1 MRRAPRVVVKGDI
14 KMGEDRHSGSR
25 TPDPF
30 EGALQ
35 TRLSRR
41 QFLQRVAVASVGVTT
56 AGGILAACGSMGGV
70 AESNGSNDDTRPIL
84 VGSPI
89 PVTGAWAADGQ
100 AMTNGMNLAIDYLNA
115 QGGVLG
121 RKLRLVVYD
130 VEDVSPEKL
139 NAAAD
144 KLLMQDKV
152 SALITGYGLTGV
164 DEFVYGKYP
173 QPYIAFN
180 GSSAQIANMADHPD
194 WRRHIFML
202 GDGEKPYGEASFKF
216 LSSLDHAF
224 PKKSVVGL
232 AADNN
237 WDKLTVKACLN
248 AAKAAGW
255 DTPMHQV
262 FPYGTR
268 EWGPILSKI
277 RALEPGIISMSVL
290 DPADAKTFIDQ
301 FRADPTPSLL
311 DVQYCASINGFAK
324 IVGKNGEGVTG
335 YTCAAGIP
343 GTEQGDL
350 FYEEYRSAYKGDPA
364 LSITASCWDGTLM
377 WAKAVEQVG
386 DPDDYGAVGDAI
398 HALGYVGAQGTYAF
412 AEENYV
418 PLRDDLGDHTLP
430 MQYFQVHESKLNRIS
445 VGTKS
450 VTPWFEPPW
459 IRQS

>member
-1 MRRAPRVVVKGDI
+1 MS
-14 KMGEDRHSGSR
+14 EDRHSESEVRGR
-25 TPDPF
+25 Y
-30 EGALQ
+30 EEALER
-35 TRLSRR
+35 RLSRR
-41 QFLQRVAVASVGVTT
+41 QFLQRMAVAGIGVTA
-56 AGGILAACGSMGGV
+56 AGNILAACGSMGGSTQ
-70 AESNGSNDDTRPIL
+70 ASSSTSSGPIL
-84 VGSPI
+84 IGSPI

-100 AMTNGMNLAIDYLNA
+100 AMSNGMKLAIDYLNSK
-115 QGGVLG
+115 GGVLG
-121 RKLRLVVYD
+121 RKLKLIIYD

-144 KLLMQDKV
+144 KLIMQDKV

-180 GSSAQIANMADHPD
+180 GSAAQIANMQKHAD
-194 WRRHIFML
+194 WKRHIFML
-202 GDGEKPYGEASFKF
+202 GDGEKPYGDASFRF
-216 LSSLDHAF
+216 LSSLDHQF

-237 WDKLTVKACLN
+237 WDKFTVKACMN

-255 DTPMHQV
+255 DTPMYQV

-268 EWGPILSKI
+268 EWGPMLSKI
-277 RALEPGIISMSVL
+277 RSLEPGIISMSVL

-301 FRADPTPSLL
+301 FRANPTQSLV
-311 DVQYCASINGFAK
+311 DVQYCASINGFAE

-335 YTCAAGIP
+335 YTCATAIP

-350 FYEEYRSAYKGDPA
+350 FYNQYEAAYQKSPA
-364 LSITASCWDGTLM
+364 LSITASCWDGALM

-386 DPDDYGAVGDAI
+386 NPDDYGAVSDAI
-398 HALGYVGAQGTYAF
+398 HALNYLGAQGTYTF

-418 PLRDDLGDHTLP
+418 PLGNDLGDATLP
-430 MQYFQVHESKLNRIS
+430 IQFFQVHDSALNRIS
-445 VGTKS
+445 VGTTP
-450 VTPWFEPPW
+450 VTPWFKPPW
-459 IRQS
+459 IS